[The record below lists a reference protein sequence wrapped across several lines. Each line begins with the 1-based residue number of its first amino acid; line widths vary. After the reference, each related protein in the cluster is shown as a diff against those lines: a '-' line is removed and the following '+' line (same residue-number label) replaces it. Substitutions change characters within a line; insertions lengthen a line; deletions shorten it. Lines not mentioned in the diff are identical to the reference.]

1 MSDLKE
7 YKCPACGGSIE
18 FDSHLQKMKCPYCD
32 TEFELDTLKEF
43 DEQIKREAA
52 QEDDLSG
59 WQTDA
64 GGEWRLIVRNE
75 QPLENIQISRHRVG
89 VDILVIHGLDV
100 FH

>member
-59 WQTDA
+59 
-64 GGEWRLIVRNE
+64 
-75 QPLENIQISRHRVG
+75 
-89 VDILVIHGLDV
+89 
-100 FH
+100 

>member
-64 GGEWRLIVRNE
+64 GGEWQEGETDGMNVYT
-75 QPLENIQISRHRVG
+75 
-89 VDILVIHGLDV
+89 
-100 FH
+100 